1 MKNNTMIGA
10 IIYAVGYMAIAAG
23 IIGRILDNMT
33 INLITFIVC
42 ILPTVAIALYI
53 GQLGLR
59 KILLEPAAQP
69 YTENEEQDSPA
80 NDGDMNWSIEPK
92 LNIAMLINN
101 GRLFKDGEPVFKN
114 HLYTKMANA
123 PWVRRGANNALVAT
137 RTDLERNG
145 YEIKK

>member
-1 MKNNTMIGA
+1 MIGA

-80 NDGDMNWSIEPK
+80 TEGSKLNWSVETKINLAP
-92 LNIAMLINN
+92 LI
-101 GRLFKDGEPVFKN
+101 GSGHLFKDGNPVAMN
-114 HLYTKMANA
+114 HLYGTMKKAT
-123 PWVRRGANNALVAT
+123 WVTRGANNALVAT